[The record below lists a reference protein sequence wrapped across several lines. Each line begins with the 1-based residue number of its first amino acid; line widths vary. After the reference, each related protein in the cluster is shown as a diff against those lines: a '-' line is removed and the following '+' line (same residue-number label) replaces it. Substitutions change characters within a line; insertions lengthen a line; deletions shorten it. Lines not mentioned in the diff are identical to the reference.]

1 MNKGHGRVEIRR
13 LTSTTS
19 LNAYLNWPD
28 VSQVFRLERTR
39 RIGESETTETVYGI
53 TSLNRSTSDA
63 ELLLALTRNHWQIE
77 NGLHWVRDV
86 SLGEDA
92 SRVRKKLGPQF
103 LAAIRNTALHLIR
116 GEGLKNIA
124 AALRHYAAQPRE
136 AINLLFRN
144 N

>member
-53 TSLNRSTSDA
+53 TSLSRSTSDA

-86 SLGEDA
+86 TLGEDA
-92 SRVRKKLGPQF
+92 SRVRKESGPQF

-116 GEGLKNIA
+116 GEGLKNVA
-124 AALRHYAAQPRE
+124 AALRHYAAQPME
-136 AINLLFRN
+136 AINLLFGN